1 MMTTDGDDQGL
12 PPRTGKGRFTKT
24 LEGAERD
31 AEACRL
37 YTYEGR
43 TYQQVSDILGYGGK
57 QNAHRAIQRM
67 LLDTIQQPADELRAR
82 EVLRAEEI
90 YLMARDIARDDHYA
104 HSGGKLVYGPP
115 DSGGQPLLDP
125 APRLSAMDRML
136 KAMERLAKLKGLDS
150 ATKVHNLT
158 LEEIQKMIADE
169 EAELARMEAE
179 GGGEGG

>member
-1 MMTTDGDDQGL
+1 MTTSDRDPQ
-12 PPRTGKGRFTKT
+12 PRGGRGKWVKGIDS
-24 LEGAERD
+24 AERD

-37 YTYEGR
+37 YAFEGY
-43 TYQQVSDILGYGGK
+43 TYQQVSDALGYGDK
-57 QNAHRAIQRM
+57 SNARRSISKA
-67 LLDTIQQPADELRAR
+67 LLDTIQAPADELRAR

-90 YLMARDIARDDHYA
+90 YLMARDIARADHYA
-104 HSGGKLVYGPP
+104 HSGGKLVHRVENGETV
-115 DSGGQPLLDP
+115 PLLDP

-136 KAMERLAKLKGLDS
+136 KAMERIAKLKGLDS

-169 EAELARMEAE
+169 EADLARLEAE